1 MVPIVRI
8 APSPTGNL
16 QVGNARTFLFNWLF
30 AKKHGG
36 KLLLRIED
44 TDKERSKVE
53 YEQSIFN
60 GLNWLGINWDNKEPI
75 RQSSRTDL
83 YREHLT
89 RLIKEGSVYEKFFSD
104 DEKDAIRKDGRTLQD
119 SILVLRA
126 SDENELVGF
135 DDEIRGRIEVQAR
148 HIGDIAVAKDID
160 TPLYNFAA
168 VVDDADLGI
177 THVIRG
183 EDHISNTPKQV
194 LIYRALGAPIPH
206 FAHLPLILAP
216 DRSKMSKRHGAT
228 SVAEYQNDYL
238 ADAFVNFMAHLG
250 HTYLKEILTRDEMIE
265 GFDLSSV
272 HSSGAIFD
280 EKKLK
285 WINAQY
291 VRKLNPDSFRSA
303 VKIPEI
309 PDPAIPLITE
319 RLEKLSDVN
328 LFRYLWEDPL
338 YEANLLV
345 WKENTKEDASNALE
359 EISKLINQDSLSVE
373 SLDELA
379 KKDFDNARGRVY
391 WPLRV
396 ALSGSKTSP
405 GPLEIVAVIG
415 KDAVSRRIH
424 KAIELLS
431 S

>member
-1 MVPIVRI
+1 MAPIVRI
-8 APSPTGNL
+8 APSPTGY
-16 QVGNARTFLFNWLF
+16 VHIGTARTALFNWLF
-30 AKKHGG
+30 ARKYGG
-36 KLLLRIED
+36 KFLLRIED
-44 TDKERSKVE
+44 TDKERSKRE
-53 YEQSIFN
+53 YEQSIFD
-60 GLNWLGINWDNKEPI
+60 GLNWLGIDWDNKELI

-83 YREHLT
+83 YREHLR
-89 RLIKEGSVYEKFFSD
+89 RLIKEGSVYEKFFSEA
-104 DEKDAIRKDGRTLQD
+104 EKEEIRKDGRTPQD
-119 SILVLRA
+119 SILVLRTP
-126 SDENELVGF
+126 DENELISF
-135 DDEIRGRIEVQAR
+135 DDEIRGHIEVQAR

-168 VVDDADLGI
+168 VVDDSDLGI

-183 EDHISNTPKQV
+183 EEHISNTQKQI
-194 LIYRALGAPIPH
+194 LIFRALGAQMPK

-238 ADAFVNFMAHLG
+238 SDAFVNFMAHLG
-250 HTYLKEILTRDEMIE
+250 HTYSKEILTREEMID
-265 GFDLSSV
+265 GFDLASV
-272 HSSGAIFD
+272 HLSGAVFD
-280 EKKLK
+280 QKKLD
-285 WINAQY
+285 WMNAQY
-291 VRKLNPDSFRSA
+291 VRKLDPDAFRSA

-309 PDPAIPLITE
+309 PDSAIPLITE

-328 LFRYLWEDPL
+328 LFHYLWDDPL
-338 YEANLLV
+338 YNSNMLV
-345 WKENTKEDASNALE
+345 WKENTKDDARNALK
-359 EISKLINQDSLSVE
+359 EIGELINKNSLSIE

-379 KKDFDNARGRVY
+379 KKDFDSARGRVY

-405 GPLEIVAVIG
+405 GPLEIAGVIG
-415 KDAVSRRIH
+415 KDASINRLN

>member
-8 APSPTGNL
+8 APSPTGY
-16 QVGNARTFLFNWLF
+16 VHIGTARTALFNWLF
-30 AKKHGG
+30 ARKHGG
-36 KLLLRIED
+36 KFLLRIED
-44 TDKERSKVE
+44 TDKERSKGE
-53 YEQSIFN
+53 YEQSIFD

-83 YREHLT
+83 YREHLA
-89 RLIKEGSVYEKFFSD
+89 RLIKEGSVYEKYFSD
-104 DEKDAIRKDGRTLQD
+104 EEKEEIRKDGRTPQD

-126 SDENELVGF
+126 PDENELVGF
-135 DDEIRGRIEVQAR
+135 DDEIRGRVEVQAR
-148 HIGDIAVAKDID
+148 HIRNIAVAKDIN
-160 TPLYNFAA
+160 TPLYNFAV

-183 EDHISNTPKQV
+183 EEHISNTPKQV
-194 LIYRALGAPIPH
+194 LIFRALGSPIPK
-206 FAHLPLILAP
+206 FAHLPLILAS

-228 SVAEYQNDYL
+228 SIAEYQNDYL

-250 HTYLKEILTRDEMIE
+250 HTYSKEILTREEMID
-265 GFDLSSV
+265 GFDLSGV
-272 HSSGAIFD
+272 HLSGAIFD
-280 EKKLK
+280 EKKLN

-291 VRKLNPDSFRSA
+291 IRKLNPDAFRSA

-309 PDPAIPLITE
+309 PDQAIPLITE

-328 LFRYLWEDPL
+328 LFRYLWEDPS
-338 YEANLLV
+338 YDSGLLI
-345 WKENTKEDASNALE
+345 WKENTRDDANHALE
-359 EISKLINQDSLSVE
+359 EIGELINKNSLSIE

-405 GPLEIVAVIG
+405 GPLEIAGVIG
-415 KDAVSRRIH
+415 KDASINRLN